1 MGIAIIIYNKQ
12 DDIKSFYL
20 GSFSAFFSQINGAQ
34 LENMPVFRDL
44 IDNSNNENDFF
55 IENIDL
61 IKFIDEITQ
70 LLEGYDSIY
79 LSENLRFSLQDFLLF
94 VNGRILDEYK
104 LLIS

>member
-20 GSFSAFFSQINGAQ
+20 GSFSAFFSQINGSQ
-34 LENMPVFRDL
+34 LENMPVFRDF

-70 LLEGYDSIY
+70 LLESYDSIY

-94 VNGRILDEYK
+94 VNGKILDEYK

>member
-1 MGIAIIIYNKQ
+1 
-12 DDIKSFYL
+12 
-20 GSFSAFFSQINGAQ
+20 
-34 LENMPVFRDL
+34 MPVFRDL

-70 LLEGYDSIY
+70 LLESYDSIY

-94 VNGRILDEYK
+94 VNGKILDDYK